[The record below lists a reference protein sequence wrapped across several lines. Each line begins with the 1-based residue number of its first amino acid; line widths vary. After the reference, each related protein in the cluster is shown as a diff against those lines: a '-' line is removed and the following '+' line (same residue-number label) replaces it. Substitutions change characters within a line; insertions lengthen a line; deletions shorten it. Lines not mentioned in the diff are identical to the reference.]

1 MNNTSL
7 NKNMVTL
14 TKNERKVRVEEEAVF
29 PDYSS
34 DIVKIIRIDA
44 IPSLTSKKVR
54 IKEGNAVLDLS
65 GKVNFNVIYMGD
77 EGCAE
82 SYQFSTD
89 FSDSVK
95 APITSDTDEES
106 IVAQVSLSTD
116 NVSCKAQSPR
126 KVTARCD
133 VVILDSIK
141 CNSFFDALSSDSDE
155 KTEKL
160 SFECTSAEIL
170 SSATQEFDFSEEI
183 KLPASYPPM
192 EKILSCRTGIS
203 LDNTSVSDGAISFW
217 GTMWVFAVYLPE
229 YDGEKRALPQSFY
242 QPIEITGRLEADDAT
257 DRSAAVGDLAMCNT
271 MCEILTDNLGENRI
285 LKIDGTYLAD
295 FMVIE
300 NAPRHLV
307 RDAYGVGCKAEPL
320 FENRGFLKYEGEL
333 RESLPFRERIS
344 LKEGVKRLED
354 CHADVK
360 LRSFGFENGKMF
372 ADTRL
377 TFKAIGSGDMGE
389 VGVNEVFDV
398 RIPMNLPSE
407 LADKGDRILPEISVY
422 TGYIDS
428 KVLGDSTEISF
439 DVTMSVEVFTENEE
453 SFVSSL
459 DVTEGECVRE
469 NSIFYYPTSSDSM
482 WSVGKRYAVSQK
494 ALTDANGEMK
504 RVMLIP

>member
-1 MNNTSL
+1 MNNISL
-7 NKNMVTL
+7 NKNMVNL
-14 TKNERKVRVEEEAVF
+14 TKNERKVRVEEEVVF
-29 PDYSS
+29 PDYAS

-54 IKEGNAVLDLS
+54 IKEGNAILDLS
-65 GKVNFNVIYMGD
+65 GKVHFNVIYMGD

-82 SYQFSTD
+82 SYQFSAD

-95 APITSDTDEES
+95 APLTSDTDEES
-106 IVAQVSLSTD
+106 VTAQVSLTTD

-126 KVTARCD
+126 KVMARCD
-133 VVILDSIK
+133 VVMYDSIK
-141 CNSFFDALSSDSDE
+141 CNAQFDSLSPDSDD

-160 SFECTSAEIL
+160 SFECITAEIL

-203 LDNTSVSDGAISFW
+203 LDNTSVSDGAVNFW
-217 GTMWVFAVYLPE
+217 GTMWVFTVYLPE

-257 DRSAAVGDLAMCNT
+257 DRSAAVGSLAMCNT
-271 MCEILTDNLGENRI
+271 MCEIITDTLGENRI
-285 LKIDGTYLAD
+285 LKLDGTYRAD
-295 FMVIE
+295 FNVIE
-300 NAPRHLV
+300 NTPLQLV
-307 RDAYGVGCKAEPL
+307 RDAYGISCVGTPL

-333 RESLPFRERIS
+333 RESVPFRERIS
-344 LKEGVKRLED
+344 LKDGVLRLED
-354 CHADVK
+354 CHADLK
-360 LRSFGFENGKMF
+360 LRGFGFENGKMF

-389 VGVNEVFDV
+389 VGVNETFDLHL
-398 RIPMNLPSE
+398 PMNLPSE
-407 LADKGDRILPEISVY
+407 LVDKVDSILPEISVY

-428 KVLGDSTEISF
+428 KVFGDGAEISF
-439 DVTMSVEVFTENEE
+439 DVTMSVEVFTEALEN
-453 SFVSSL
+453 FVSSL
-459 DVTEGECVRE
+459 EVADCADVRE
-469 NSIFYYPTSSDSM
+469 SSIFYYPTASDSM

-494 ALTDANGEMK
+494 ALEEANGEIK